1 MAELIRSFQD
11 LVVWQRSM
19 DLIDDVERIVELLTP
34 HQRWW
39 LGTQMLRAALSIAS
53 NIAEG
58 HDAEYPM
65 LYLRRL
71 SDARGST
78 RELHTQLLVT
88 RRRKNVAPKET
99 EIALRYTDE
108 IGRMLRS
115 LSNRIR
121 ARSRRERNS
130 PNS

>member
-1 MAELIRSFQD
+1 MAKRIRSFQD

-19 DLIDDVERIVELLTP
+19 ELIDEVERIVDLLTP
-34 HQRWW
+34 QQRAW

-58 HDAEYPM
+58 HDAEYTM

-78 RELHTQLLVT
+78 REVHTQLLVS
-88 RRRKNVAPKET
+88 RRRKNVPPTET
-99 EIALRYTDE
+99 ETALRYADE
-108 IGRMLRS
+108 IGRMLRA
-115 LSNRIR
+115 LSKQVR
-121 ARSRRERNS
+121 ARRLKRGGNN
-130 PNS
+130 P